1 MGASYQL
8 LIGLGNP
15 GTRYE
20 ATRHN
25 AGAWLLGRV
34 AARYA
39 SGFRSLARCF
49 GSIADADIGGT
60 RVRLF
65 RPDTYMNHSGRAVAA
80 VAGYYRVP
88 VERILVA
95 HDEIDL
101 PPGTVRLKRG
111 GGHGG
116 HNGLRDIVPALSGSG
131 FSRIRL
137 GVGHPGSKDRV
148 VGYVL
153 DRPTAAERSGIEDAI
168 ERVVA
173 EIERI
178 AAGDLEGAMNTLHRR
193 AGAADSDSAGTD

>member
-25 AGAWLLGRV
+25 AGAWLLERV

-116 HNGLRDIVPALSGSG
+116 HNGLRDVVPALSGSG

-153 DRPTAAERSGIEDAI
+153 DRPPAAERSGIEDAI

-173 EIERI
+173 DIERV

-193 AGAADSDSAGTD
+193 PGAADCD